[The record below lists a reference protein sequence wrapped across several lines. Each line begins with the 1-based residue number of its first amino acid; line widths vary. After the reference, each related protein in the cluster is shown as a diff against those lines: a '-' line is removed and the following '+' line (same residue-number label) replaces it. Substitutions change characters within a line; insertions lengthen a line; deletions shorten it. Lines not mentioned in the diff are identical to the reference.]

1 MGGTLERI
9 LHDVHNVHGLSLCER
24 RERCVQRKRAF
35 LFAMTWQRTKRG
47 RFEPLLGQPKCTVD
61 IWLRRWSSSR
71 LISAQLQRRSF
82 DDGEGLILVLD
93 VNDGAHGSQLPIAMA
108 VDDLGHRARG
118 VVDPPAHAASAVV
131 QRLGPLIGGI
141 GEAPA
146 KAGDG
151 TAEELRELLLGEEE
165 SVASL
170 ELRLERGLCEWCGH
184 AVRLLGVNRCG
195 PL

>member
-71 LISAQLQRRSF
+71 FKARNFNVDRSMT
-82 DDGEGLILVLD
+82 
-93 VNDGAHGSQLPIAMA
+93 AKGS
-108 VDDLGHRARG
+108 
-118 VVDPPAHAASAVV
+118 S
-131 QRLGPLIGGI
+131 
-141 GEAPA
+141 
-146 KAGDG
+146 
-151 TAEELRELLLGEEE
+151 
-165 SVASL
+165 
-170 ELRLERGLCEWCGH
+170 WCWT
-184 AVRLLGVNRCG
+184 
-195 PL
+195 